1 MTARERHVVG
11 LVGAGIGPS
20 LSPALHERE
29 GAAHGLD
36 YSYRR
41 FDITALGVAPGDV
54 GALVGQA
61 RREGFSGLNV
71 THPCKQLVIPHL
83 DALSPDAEALGAV
96 NTVVFDGGR
105 SIGHNTDKS
114 GFAAGFRRGLPTVPR
129 DHVVQLGAGGAGI
142 AVAHALLELGVRTLT
157 VLDVDPDRAAAAAQ
171 ALGPDRAVAA
181 DLERLPEL
189 VDSADGLVHA
199 TPVGMAA
206 HPGLPL
212 PAELLHPHLWVAE
225 VVYRP
230 LETALLR
237 EARRRGCR
245 TLDGGA
251 MAVFQAA
258 HAFTLFTGREPDT
271 DRMLAHLAEL
281 VGSAPTERIA

>member
-1 MTARERHVVG
+1 MTVRERHVVG

-41 FDITALGVAPGDV
+41 FDITRLGVEPGEV
-54 GALVGQA
+54 GALVEHA

-83 DALSPDAEALGAV
+83 DALSPDAEALQAV
-96 NTVVFDGGR
+96 NTVVFEGGR
-105 SIGHNTDKS
+105 SIGHNTDRS
-114 GFAAGFRRGLPTVPR
+114 GFAAGFRRGLPGVAR

-142 AVAHALLELGVRTLT
+142 AVAHALLDLGVGTLT
-157 VLDVDPDRAAAAAQ
+157 VLDVDPERAATAAAG
-171 ALGPDRAVAA
+171 LGPRAAAA
-181 DLERLPEL
+181 DLERLPDL
-189 VDSADGLVHA
+189 LGAADGLVHA

-212 PAELLHPHLWVAE
+212 PADLLHPRLWVAE

-237 EARRRGCR
+237 EARRRRCR

-258 HAFTLFTGREPDT
+258 HAFTLFTGRQPDT
-271 DRMLAHLAEL
+271 DRMLAHFAEL
-281 VGSAPTERIA
+281 VDGAPTERIA

>member
-1 MTARERHVVG
+1 VTCRERHVVG

-29 GAAHGLD
+29 GAAHGMD

-41 FDITALGVAPGDV
+41 FDITRLGLAPGDV
-54 GALVGQA
+54 GGVVAQA
-61 RREGFSGLNV
+61 RREGYSGLNV

-83 DALSPDAEALGAV
+83 DALSPDAEALHAV
-96 NTVVFDGGR
+96 NTVVFEGGR
-105 SIGHNTDKS
+105 SVGHNTDRS
-114 GFAAGFRRGLPTVPR
+114 GFAAGFRRGLPTVRR

-142 AVAHALLELGVRTLT
+142 AVAHALLDLGVGALT
-157 VLDVDPDRAAAAAQ
+157 VLDVDPERAAAAAA
-171 ALGPDRAVAA
+171 ALGPDRATAA
-181 DLERLPEL
+181 DLGRLPEL
-189 VDSADGLVHA
+189 LAAADGLVHA

-212 PAELLHPHLWVAE
+212 PAELLHPHLWIAE

-258 HAFTLFTGREPDT
+258 HAFALFTGREPDT

-281 VGSAPTERIA
+281 VGTAPAERIA

>member
-1 MTARERHVVG
+1 MTVRERHVVG

-29 GAAHGLD
+29 GAAHGID
-36 YSYRR
+36 YTYRR
-41 FDITALGVAPGDV
+41 FDIARLGVEPGDV
-54 GALVGQA
+54 GAVVEQA

-83 DALSPDAEALGAV
+83 DALSPDAEALAAV

-105 SIGHNTDKS
+105 STGHNTDRS
-114 GFAAGFRRGLPTVPR
+114 GFAAAFRRGLPGVPR
-129 DHVVQLGAGGAGI
+129 GRVVQLGAGGAGI
-142 AVAHALLELGVRTLT
+142 AVAHALLELGVRALT
-157 VLDVDPDRAAAAAQ
+157 ILDVDPARAAAAAQ
-171 ALGPDRAVAA
+171 SLGPDRATAA
-181 DLERLPEL
+181 DLGRLPEL
-189 VDSADGLVHA
+189 LDDADGLVHA

-212 PAELLHPHLWVAE
+212 PAELLDPRLWVAE

-230 LETALLR
+230 LDTPLLR

-271 DRMLAHLAEL
+271 DRMLAHFAEL
-281 VGSAPTERIA
+281 VGGAPTERIA

>member
-1 MTARERHVVG
+1 MTCRERHVVG

-41 FDITALGVAPGDV
+41 FDITRLGVAPGDV
-54 GALVGQA
+54 GAIVEHA

-83 DALSPDAEALGAV
+83 DALSPDAEALNAV
-96 NTVVFDGGR
+96 NTVVFDGER
-105 SIGHNTDKS
+105 AVGHNTDRS

-142 AVAHALLELGVRTLT
+142 AVAHALLDLGVRTLT
-157 VLDVDPDRAAAAAQ
+157 VLDVDPDRAATAAAT
-171 ALGPDRAVAA
+171 LGPDRATAG
-181 DLERLPEL
+181 DLARLPEL
-189 VDSADGLVHA
+189 LDAADGLVHA

-212 PAELLHPHLWVAE
+212 PAELLDPHLWVAE

-230 LETALLR
+230 LETALLH

-281 VGSAPTERIA
+281 VGSAPAERIA

>member
-1 MTARERHVVG
+1 VE
-11 LVGAGIGPS
+11 
-20 LSPALHERE
+20 
-29 GAAHGLD
+29 
-36 YSYRR
+36 
-41 FDITALGVAPGDV
+41 PGDV
-54 GALVGQA
+54 GAVVEQA

-83 DALSPDAEALGAV
+83 DALSPDAEALAAV

-105 SIGHNTDKS
+105 STGHNTDRS
-114 GFAAGFRRGLPTVPR
+114 GFAAAFRRGLPGVPR
-129 DHVVQLGAGGAGI
+129 GRVVQLGAGGAGI
-142 AVAHALLELGVRTLT
+142 AVAHALLELGVRALT
-157 VLDVDPDRAAAAAQ
+157 ILDVDPARAAAAAQ
-171 ALGPDRAVAA
+171 SLGPDRATAA
-181 DLERLPEL
+181 DLGRLPEL
-189 VDSADGLVHA
+189 LDDADGLVHA

-212 PAELLHPHLWVAE
+212 PAELLDPRLWVAE

-230 LETALLR
+230 LDTPLLR

-271 DRMLAHLAEL
+271 DRMLAHFAEL
-281 VGSAPTERIA
+281 VGGAPTERIA

>member
-1 MTARERHVVG
+1 MTVRQRHVVG

-29 GAAHGLD
+29 GAAHGID
-36 YSYRR
+36 YTYRR
-41 FDITALGVAPGDV
+41 FDIARLGVEPGDV
-54 GALVGQA
+54 GAVVEQA

-83 DALSPDAEALGAV
+83 DALSPDAEALAAV

-105 SIGHNTDKS
+105 STGHNTDRS
-114 GFAAGFRRGLPTVPR
+114 GFAAAFRRGLPGVPR
-129 DHVVQLGAGGAGI
+129 GRVVQLGAGGAGI
-142 AVAHALLELGVRTLT
+142 AVAHALLELGVRALT
-157 VLDVDPDRAAAAAQ
+157 ILDVDPARAAAAAQ
-171 ALGPDRAVAA
+171 SLGPDRATAA
-181 DLERLPEL
+181 DLGRLPEL
-189 VDSADGLVHA
+189 LDDADGLVHA

-212 PAELLHPHLWVAE
+212 PAELLDPRLWVAE

-230 LETALLR
+230 LDTPLLR

-271 DRMLAHLAEL
+271 DRMLAHFAEL
-281 VGSAPTERIA
+281 VGGAPTERIA